1 MRAHRD
7 KSPATYRLVI
17 DNGECSDSC
26 HTDVLA
32 SLGGHCPISP
42 LLQKQ
47 RKDEQGLWQLKA
59 YAAAAK
65 SCLKGCRQKY
75 FLAPAG
81 PGSPTRASRGGWKSA
96 RSCSQQA
103 RFWLA
108 GTQCSGAREKRCGEF
123 ISSRVPGFLC
133 VPSCPLWLWVFRAQ
147 LPIEEF
153 CRGLVSLHPCAP
165 EQEIMDLVGKD
176 DLLDVNV
183 LPAQALN
190 QVSGL

>member
-108 GTQCSGAREKRCGEF
+108 GTQCSGAREKRCGEKRIYIQPRARF
-123 ISSRVPGFLC
+123 PLCSFVSFVVMGFSRPASDRRILPWPC
-133 VPSCPLWLWVFRAQ
+133 IPSPMCARAGNHGSRR
-147 LPIEEF
+147 E
-153 CRGLVSLHPCAP
+153 R
-165 EQEIMDLVGKD
+165 
-176 DLLDVNV
+176 
-183 LPAQALN
+183 
-190 QVSGL
+190 